1 MAQNHNHKVI
11 FCLYSIWE
19 IDVNRAA
26 TYFSLFG
33 LRSCGCQSRQRL
45 ILPPVL
51 RILPLRRLPA
61 VCSTS
66 LLPLLC
72 LQTLP
77 LYWFPPLSIGTY
89 SRIFYLEKK
98 KIHPPPSATFS
109 CSLPFLAGRSYLNE
123 CPLFPSS
130 LPHLSFATAPRTTV
144 RHLSGEVSSVKKSS
158 FTFPTSHFRFGN
170 VPPNTGL

>member
-1 MAQNHNHKVI
+1 MI
-11 FCLYSIWE
+11 FCLYSIWQ

-66 LLPLLC
+66 FLPLLC

-77 LYWFPPLSIGTY
+77 LYWFPPLSTGTY
-89 SRIFYLEKK
+89 SRIFYLEK

-109 CSLPFLAGRSYLNE
+109 CSLSPLPGREELLEWMSFIPFLTSHL
-123 CPLFPSS
+123 PLHPGQELGISREKSPPLRS
-130 LPHLSFATAPRTTV
+130 LPL
-144 RHLSGEVSSVKKSS
+144 L
-158 FTFPTSHFRFGN
+158 FPTSHFRFGN